1 MDNFKKQITVR
12 LNLLILG
19 LGVTSL
25 SLILSSRYN
34 KPASE
39 SELMQSFISGFQVG
53 IAAALLLVMFY
64 FVIRFARAITNS
76 ERLRQLYITETDERN
91 ALIRQKTGSI
101 GMNVTNFG
109 LILGTVVAGNIND
122 TAFLTMLAASL
133 FVGLVHA
140 FLKIY
145 YRRKY

>member
-1 MDNFKKQITVR
+1 MDNFKKQVTVR
-12 LNLLILG
+12 LRLLIFG

-25 SLILSSRYN
+25 SLILSSRYD

-39 SELMQSFISGFQVG
+39 SEFMQDFISGFQAG
-53 IAAALLLVMFY
+53 IAVALLLVLFF

-76 ERLRQLYITETDERN
+76 ERLRQLYIIETDERN

-101 GMNVTNFG
+101 GMNIANFG

>member
-1 MDNFKKQITVR
+1 MDAFKKQIKIRV
-12 LNLLILG
+12 NLLTVG
-19 LGVTSL
+19 LLAIFVSL
-25 SLILSSRYN
+25 SLSAHYE
-34 KPASE
+34 KPASN
-39 SELMQSFISGFQVG
+39 SEIMQGLVAGFQSG
-53 IAAALLLVMFY
+53 IAVALLVVMGLFLTRY
-64 FVIRFARAITNS
+64 VMAINNS

-91 ALIRQKTGSI
+91 VLIRQKTGSI

>member
-76 ERLRQLYITETDERN
+76 ERLRQLYIAETDERN

>member
-1 MDNFKKQITVR
+1 MDAYKKQVTVR

-25 SLILSSRYN
+25 SLILSSRYH

-39 SELMQSFISGFQVG
+39 SELMQGFISGFQAG
-53 IAAALLLVMFY
+53 IAVALLLVMLL

-122 TAFLTMLAASL
+122 TAFITMLAASL